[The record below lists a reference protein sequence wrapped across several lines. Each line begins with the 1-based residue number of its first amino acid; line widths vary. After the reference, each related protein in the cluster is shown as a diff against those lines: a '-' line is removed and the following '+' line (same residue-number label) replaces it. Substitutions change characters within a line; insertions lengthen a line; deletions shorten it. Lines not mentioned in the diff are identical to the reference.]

1 MIFFDKVIVT
11 QDTLFQEYPIV
22 IIYIPF
28 VYTKNKQ
35 YKKLAYIL
43 SHMQLLTV
51 YFHSVGHMIEAKQ
64 NSKEIWP
71 KTYSSFQVLPSL
83 NRFPVTLVLGFGGLC
98 LEPQF
103 RD

>member
-1 MIFFDKVIVT
+1 MIVT
-11 QDTLFQEYPIV
+11 QDSLLQEYPIV
-22 IIYIPF
+22 II
-28 VYTKNKQ
+28 
-35 YKKLAYIL
+35 KKLAYMLI
-43 SHMQLLTV
+43 LTV
-51 YFHSVGHMIEAKQ
+51 YIHSVGHMIEAGQ

-83 NRFPVTLVLGFGGLC
+83 NRRFPMTLMLGFGGLC